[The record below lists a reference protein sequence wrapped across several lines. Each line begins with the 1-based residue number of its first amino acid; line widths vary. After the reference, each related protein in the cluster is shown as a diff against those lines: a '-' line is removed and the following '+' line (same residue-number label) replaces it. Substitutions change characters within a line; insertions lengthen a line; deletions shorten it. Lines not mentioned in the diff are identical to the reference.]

1 MKRLVLA
8 FIAFATLASPAFAQA
23 FPVTIEHKFGST
35 TIPAKPTRVVSLGFS
50 GHDDIIALGVVPV
63 AIRWWYGDYPDGVWP
78 WAQEGLKG
86 EHPVQLKGDLNIEQ
100 IAALQPDVIIALS
113 SGITEEQYG
122 LLSQIAP
129 TVANPPEYGD
139 YGVPWDVS
147 AHLTGVALGEAE
159 KADAMI
165 ATINE
170 QIAGVAAAHP
180 DWAGKS
186 AAVAFYWNDAPGA
199 YRSIDPRAHLLEA
212 FGFKT
217 PEAINA
223 AGAAD
228 AFFVSL
234 SAEDLAP
241 LDTDVLIWF
250 DEFENID
257 KLKLRTTLRAHQEG
271 REIFSDDLLSGAFSH
286 STLLSLPYVLEH
298 LVPLIELAV
307 DGDPATVVPG
317 SEDRR

>member
-1 MKRLVLA
+1 MKRRILA
-8 FIAFATLASPAFAQA
+8 VIAFVALAMPAFAQA

-35 TIPAKPTRVVSLGFS
+35 TIPAKPTRVVSLGFT
-50 GHDDIIALGVVPV
+50 GHDDILALGVVPV
-63 AIRWWYGDYPDGVWP
+63 GLRWWYGDYPDGVWP
-78 WAQEGLKG
+78 WAQDALQGQ
-86 EHPVQLKGDLNIEQ
+86 HPVQLKGDLNVEQ
-100 IAALQPDVIIALS
+100 VAALQPDLIIAIG

-129 TVANPPEYGD
+129 TVANGAEYGD

-147 AHLTGVALGEAE
+147 AHITGLVLGEVE

-165 ATINE
+165 ADINARISA
-170 QIAGVAAAHP
+170 IATAHP
-180 DWAGKS
+180 DWQGKT

-199 YRSIDPRAHLLEA
+199 YRSIDSRAHLLEA
-212 FGFKT
+212 FGFTT
-217 PEAINA
+217 PDAINA
-223 AGAAD
+223 AGTPD

-234 SAEDLAP
+234 SAEDLTP

-250 DEFENID
+250 DEFENIE
-257 KLKLRTTLRAHQEG
+257 KLTLRTTLKAHTEG

-286 STLLSLPYVLEH
+286 STLLSLPYALEN
-298 LVPLIELAV
+298 LVPLIEVAV

-317 SEDRR
+317 SEGK

>member
-1 MKRLVLA
+1 MKRLVFAL
-8 FIAFATLASPAFAQA
+8 IAFVTFAVPAFAQA

-50 GHDDIIALGVVPV
+50 GHDDIIALGVVPI

-78 WAQEGLKG
+78 WAEAGLKG

-100 IAALQPDVIIALS
+100 IASLQPDLIIAIS

-129 TVANPPEYGD
+129 TVANPPGSGD
-139 YGVPWDVS
+139 YGVARDIS
-147 AHLTGVALGEAE
+147 AHMTGLALGEVE

-165 ATINE
+165 ADIE
-170 QIAGVAAAHP
+170 KRIADIAAAHP
-180 DWAGKS
+180 EWQGKS
-186 AAVAFYWNDAPGA
+186 AAVGFYWNDAPGA
-199 YRSIDPRAHLLEA
+199 YRSNDPRARLLEG

-217 PEAINA
+217 PAAIDA
-223 AGAAD
+223 AGPAD

-234 SAEDLAP
+234 SAEDLTP

-250 DEFENID
+250 DEFETID
-257 KLKLRTTLRAHQEG
+257 KLKLRPTMKAVAEG
-271 REIFSDDLLSGAFSH
+271 REIFSDELLTGAFSH
-286 STLLSLPYVLEH
+286 SSLLSLPYALDQ

-317 SEDRR
+317 SEGR